1 MEREPERQENGTYL
15 FGEKSK
21 VANWILNHPLLIAV
35 VCTLISCFALIG
47 DKAKLMVGLRI
58 LPATFFGIAFML
70 RFLCRNLCYW
80 VVIDPASE
88 TITFFRCFNK
98 GVVEAPIHSVQF
110 VFDKHFACLYGG
122 ERFTIFNEYMHL
134 ISEVLPPGMEIKFSE
149 GFYGRFMKK
158 QVERNRRRDQRT

>member
-21 VANWILNHPLLIAV
+21 VANWILNHPFHIVGGGLLFCSLITVRDLA
-35 VCTLISCFALIG
+35 TLVIPLWVGALLFGFAFL
-47 DKAKLMVGLRI
+47 LR
-58 LPATFFGIAFML
+58 L
-70 RFLCRNLCYW
+70 LCRNLCYR
-80 VVIDPASE
+80 VEIYTVLEKIK
-88 TITFFRCFNK
+88 FLRCFNK
-98 GVVEAPIHSVQF
+98 GIVEAPIRSVEF

-122 ERFTIFNEYMHL
+122 ERFTIYNEYMHL
-134 ISEVLPPGMEIKFSE
+134 ISDLLPPGMEIKFSE